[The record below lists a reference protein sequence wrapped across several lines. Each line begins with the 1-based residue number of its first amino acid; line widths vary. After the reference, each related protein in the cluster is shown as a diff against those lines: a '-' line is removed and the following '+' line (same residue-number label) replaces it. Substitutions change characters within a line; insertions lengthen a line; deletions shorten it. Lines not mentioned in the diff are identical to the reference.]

1 MTSNDASD
9 DLSPVQWLFE
19 KYVEKLTI
27 DPEDLQIALDREKKQ
42 FKDAKAARKLR
53 YALSKERALVNEL
66 QSQVFTLKSKVNN
79 RKSRENTRIIE
90 DFFVKCKVDKVN
102 PKFKIELDEI
112 LADECAVPVQAIRL
126 ASRKRDIVFARQIGC
141 YILWK
146 YYPMRYSILSLNN
159 IAAHFGYVD
168 HTTALHAIRVV
179 EDKLSLHRSSE
190 AATIRRII
198 DKVKL
203 LVEETPV
210 IA

>member
-1 MTSNDASD
+1 MSNDASD
-9 DLSPVQWLFE
+9 DISPVQWLFE
-19 KYVEKLTI
+19 KYIEKLTI
-27 DPEDLQIALDREKKQ
+27 GPEDLQIALDREKKQ

-66 QSQVFTLKSKVNN
+66 EVEALGLRKKVNN
-79 RKSRENTRIIE
+79 RKSKENSKVIE

-102 PKFKIELDEI
+102 PKFKIDLDEI
-112 LADECAVPVQAIRL
+112 LADECAVPIQAIRL

-146 YYPMRYSILSLNN
+146 YYPIRYSILSLNN

-168 HTTALHAIRVV
+168 HTTVLHAVRNI
-179 EDKLSLHRSSE
+179 EDTLSLHRSSE